1 MVIISSD
8 LELVNNRNTRTMCE
22 ICSKLKVKTPEKRQR
37 CSGVFIANF
46 EQISLIILVILSST
60 LNN

>member
-8 LELVNNRNTRTMCE
+8 LEQVNNRNTRTMCE

-37 CSGVFIANF
+37 CSSVFIANF
-46 EQISLIILVILSST
+46 EQISLVILVILSST

>member
-1 MVIISSD
+1 
-8 LELVNNRNTRTMCE
+8 MCE
-22 ICSKLKVKTPEKRQR
+22 ICSKLKVKTPEKRER